1 MKKLPP
7 ITGIVLII
15 IGTLALA
22 MTRLSAL
29 SSSNALLITGLTLI
43 VAGIWLHIRHIKHES
58 RY

>member
-1 MKKLPP
+1 M
-7 ITGIVLII
+7 
-15 IGTLALA
+15 LALA